1 MYKVVYVNEYGY
13 DSIVTFE
20 EKEDAESF
28 ARTKQ
33 YSEVISL

>member
-1 MYKVVYVNEYGY
+1 MFKVVYVNEYGY

-20 EKEDAESF
+20 KKEDAESF

-33 YSEVISL
+33 YSEVINL